1 MQDGMVRVGTVAQAG
16 DSGKQAVVSHQLWT
30 GDGWHWHN
38 WRAGLGLGA
47 TALVLIKLCSNRV

>member
-1 MQDGMVRVGTVAQAG
+1 MVRVGTVAQAG
-16 DSGKQAVVSHQLWT
+16 DSGKHAVVSHQLWT
-30 GDGWHWHN
+30 GDVHWHN

>member
-16 DSGKQAVVSHQLWT
+16 DSGKHAVVSHQLWT
-30 GDGWHWHN
+30 GDVHWHN